1 MPRGKKSTTAV
12 EKLIGIAIM
21 GILFSVVMPN
31 LQRTQRRARTTQA
44 RRAAPTAR
52 QQRPEPAGQLNTIEV
67 GENAG
72 RTHRVGPEN
81 VARAIGSVLR
91 FVIVAAVALII
102 VLALRQGRA
111 KRAEQ

>member
-1 MPRGKKSTTAV
+1 MPRRKRNTTAV

-31 LQRTQRRARTTQA
+31 LQRTQRRARTAQP

-67 GENAG
+67 GENAS
-72 RTHRVGPEN
+72 RTHQASPESM
-81 VARAIGSVLR
+81 ARLIGSMLR
-91 FVIVAAVALII
+91 FVIVAAVALIVI
-102 VLALRQGRA
+102 LTIRQGRP